1 MLEKMR
7 SSQKGKESRENKRRM
22 KKERERL
29 TAVAGFP
36 KLPVGVYS
44 DCLVVC
50 SLKHVP
56 ELKRLT

>member
-1 MLEKMR
+1 MGEKQGR
-7 SSQKGKESRENKRRM
+7 QRDTV
-22 KKERERL
+22 

-36 KLPVGVYS
+36 QFAFRVYL

-56 ELKRLT
+56 ELKRLA